1 MTLVRIPKTEL
12 DVFPM
17 CLGGNVFGWTADSAQ
32 SREILDGFV
41 AAGGNFID
49 TADVYSSWKPGNTG
63 GESETIIGD
72 WMAQRGNR
80 AEVVVATKVAKLVGR
95 EGLSRENILAAAED
109 SLRRLKTDYLDIFYA
124 HEDDPSVELEESLG
138 AFDELVRTGK
148 VRYIAASNYSGARL
162 LEAVETSRDNGFV
175 EFIALQNQ
183 YNLADREPFEAD
195 AAPVLEQLGLAS
207 IPYYGLAAGF
217 LTGKYQP
224 GVEVNSDR
232 AEGVARLFTADGWAT
247 LKRLERVASEAQAPL
262 ASTALAWLREQ
273 SVFTVPIASA
283 RTIEQLGPLM
293 KIVRLDQ
300 EQITYLSG
308 N

>member
-1 MTLVRIPKTEL
+1 MQCSLP
-12 DVFPM
+12 
-17 CLGGNVFGWTADSAQ
+17 
-32 SREILDGFV
+32 IL
-41 AAGGNFID
+41 
-49 TADVYSSWKPGNTG
+49 
-63 GESETIIGD
+63 
-72 WMAQRGNR
+72 
-80 AEVVVATKVAKLVGR
+80 L
-95 EGLSRENILAAAED
+95 
-109 SLRRLKTDYLDIFYA
+109 
-124 HEDDPSVELEESLG
+124 
-138 AFDELVRTGK
+138 
-148 VRYIAASNYSGARL
+148 
-162 LEAVETSRDNGFV
+162 
-175 EFIALQNQ
+175 
-183 YNLADREPFEAD
+183 
-195 AAPVLEQLGLAS
+195 
-207 IPYYGLAAGF
+207 YYGLAAGF

-247 LKRLERVASEAQAPL
+247 LKRLERVASEAQATL

>member
-124 HEDDPSVELEESLG
+124 HEDDSSVELEESLG

-148 VRYIAASNYSGARL
+148 VRHIAASNYSGARL